1 MAVDGN
7 ETRRQR
13 IVDLLANGGSRTW
26 TRGPLSFTAANPII
40 RQLNGSRVFS
50 IELTV
55 SRSGLIWFDDRIN
68 IPNPPTAVRGALNAD
83 GTSQLSDSPL
93 QAIRDTLFDVVR
105 ITTQNLT
112 VPRLERNAD
121 GTFNGDTLAVRSG
134 TNDGRVTSTNASW
147 NTCRDGAS
155 LVANTT
161 NTSQTISANPTYS
174 IVQGFIDFDT
184 SSIGAGATV
193 SSYVFTLYGTGT
205 AETDTDG
212 TTIDVRSYDWG
223 GTVTTAD
230 YRDTNPGSNWTGL
243 TLFASKVTNTW
254 NQTNNTANNFTS
266 GSGTINQTGTTSVVV
281 GIDRIA
287 SASAPT
293 GNNQFT
299 TYFADQ
305 AGTTSDPLLTV
316 TYAPAAAASQM
327 MTVADQSFAALLGY

>member
-1 MAVDGN
+1 MAIDAL

-13 IVDLLANGGSRTW
+13 ALSAFSSSASRTW
-26 TRGPLSFTAANPII
+26 TQGQFTVTIANPQVRPLN
-40 RQLNGSRVFS
+40 RQRVFS
-50 IELTV
+50 VEVTV
-55 SRSGLIWFDDRIN
+55 DRNGIVLFDDRVN
-68 IPNPPTAVRGALNAD
+68 IPNPPTAIRGALNAD

-93 QAIRDTLFDVVR
+93 QAIRNTLFDVVR

-134 TNDGRVTSTNASW
+134 TNDGRVTSTDASW

-193 SSYVFTLYGTGT
+193 SSYTFTLYGTGS

-254 NQTNNTANNFTS
+254 NQTNNTANDFTS
-266 GSGTINQTGTTSVVV
+266 GAGTITKGGTTSVVV

-293 GNNQFT
+293 GNNQFI

-305 AGTTSDPLLTV
+305 AGTSSDPLLTV
-316 TYAPAAAASQM
+316 TYTTPGIPPFLIRRPKQHWSG
-327 MTVADQSFAALLGY
+327 LRR